1 MKLDLNN
8 PWDNLL
14 KRVLNGEDIPCEEFE
29 DFICD
34 LSETSFKDELI
45 KDNVNVDYIKDNWE
59 KLLKG

>member
-14 KRVLNGEDIPCEEFE
+14 KRVLDGEDIPCEEFE

-34 LSETSFKDELI
+34 
-45 KDNVNVDYIKDNWE
+45 
-59 KLLKG
+59 